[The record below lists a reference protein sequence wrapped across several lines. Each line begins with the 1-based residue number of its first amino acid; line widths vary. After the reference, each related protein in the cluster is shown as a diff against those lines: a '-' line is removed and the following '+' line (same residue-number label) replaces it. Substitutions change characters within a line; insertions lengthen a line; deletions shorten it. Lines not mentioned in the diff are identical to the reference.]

1 MEMVPSRPLKLFYS
15 YAHEDEKLREE
26 LEKRLVHLRWQGL
39 ISEWHDRLIVP
50 GTNWAQAIDSHLK
63 DASIILL
70 LISPDFLASDYC
82 YGIEMKMALERNEKG
97 EATVIPVHLR
107 LTDWKEAPF
116 AHLQALPKDAIPVID
131 KRWHSQDD
139 AFFDIAQGITRI
151 AKSFSSITQKGTS
164 QSVLPQPRQISSGR
178 DLAPRKGWLVWI
190 IILLFVLAEVVQ
202 ITCLSSGW
210 ESPWI
215 IAATVLI
222 MLTAIIMLFQ
232 VTSMLPDWH
241 LFKSSHSFI
250 KVAGNQL
257 FQRVI
262 FILLLLAIIALPTF
276 ASLSHIFVTIEFP
289 GLPRSDTLLTNGSFE
304 QGTTGWD
311 CDTGTNIQIYHENNK
326 SWMQASTPSNNHK
339 AICVQNVRIKPK
351 MGKTYIASVS
361 VYTSAIS
368 IDGHIALWMF
378 DANDPSKTSIVRGAL
393 LQVRRIG

>member
-1 MEMVPSRPLKLFYS
+1 
-15 YAHEDEKLREE
+15 
-26 LEKRLVHLRWQGL
+26 
-39 ISEWHDRLIVP
+39 
-50 GTNWAQAIDSHLK
+50 
-63 DASIILL
+63 
-70 LISPDFLASDYC
+70 
-82 YGIEMKMALERNEKG
+82 
-97 EATVIPVHLR
+97 
-107 LTDWKEAPF
+107 
-116 AHLQALPKDAIPVID
+116 
-131 KRWHSQDD
+131 
-139 AFFDIAQGITRI
+139 
-151 AKSFSSITQKGTS
+151 
-164 QSVLPQPRQISSGR
+164 
-178 DLAPRKGWLVWI
+178 
-190 IILLFVLAEVVQ
+190 
-202 ITCLSSGW
+202 
-210 ESPWI
+210 
-215 IAATVLI
+215 
-222 MLTAIIMLFQ
+222 MLFQ